1 MTVKIVTT
9 LQMTKM
15 IFNRLAADALIELIF
30 ISMTSKRKDVS
41 INQKYNKHT
50 NGEDSSHLDNCF

>member
-15 IFNRLAADALIELIF
+15 IFNRLAADALIELIL
-30 ISMTSKRKDVS
+30 ISITSKRKGMS
-41 INQKYNKHT
+41 INKK
-50 NGEDSSHLDNCF
+50 